1 MNWLLIVVGVILFL
15 VVDYINGKMIQK
27 RKAAEQKRQADA
39 IAKSVVEQFNNASD
53 EFKEVFNED
62 SEIEIIE

>member
-1 MNWLLIVVGVILFL
+1 MSWLLIVAGVILFL

-39 IAKSVVEQFNNASD
+39 IAKSVVEQFNNASE
-53 EFKEVFNED
+53 EFKEVFTEN
-62 SEIEIIE
+62 SEIETIE